1 MGELYIESATQA
13 EDTADDSAEKDN
25 RYVTV
30 YEALFPTVMFDKDG
44 MLLSDTD
51 GDVRQMS
58 TSEKEKQYNKA
69 QEMVQKITDGEEPE
83 RAAVSYGDSVI
94 ATKKHLKYADLTAQ
108 YQKAL
113 DGLDENEVSSV
124 FEGTYGYYV
133 IQLLDKNAV
142 EYEEQVTGYEKQ
154 TKSQDARKEIVDQ
167 LYDSYVGTDKNYR
180 NDKRWD
186 MIAIT
191 DYLQ

>member
-1 MGELYIESATQA
+1 M
-13 EDTADDSAEKDN
+13 
-25 RYVTV
+25 
-30 YEALFPTVMFDKDG
+30 
-44 MLLSDTD
+44 
-51 GDVRQMS
+51 
-58 TSEKEKQYNKA
+58 
-69 QEMVQKITDGEEPE
+69 
-83 RAAVSYGDSVI
+83 
-94 ATKKHLKYADLTAQ
+94 
-108 YQKAL
+108 
-113 DGLDENEVSSV
+113 DENEVSSV

-133 IQLLDKNAV
+133 VQLLDKDAV

-180 NDKRWD
+180 NDKRWE